1 MRPGIV
7 LDGEP
12 PLAKTSTKHKYMMK
26 NESMTDGEMSSRND
40 NTKPSINC
48 FAAILLGIKCE
59 INGIDSDIEKPQ
71 ENLIAPLQTVAA
83 EEKDNNP
90 NEKLP
95 SQIVEEIAESSDND
109 KIVTVKEGLVPDR
122 DEAFLN
128 KPLFSA
134 PSSPMTLKKNKEELG
149 TKPVLGK
156 TIKSR
161 SHSNFFSLQV
171 L

>member
-12 PLAKTSTKHKYMMK
+12 PLAKSSTKHKYMMK
-26 NESMTDGEMSSRND
+26 NESMNNGEMSNRND

-71 ENLIAPLQTVAA
+71 ENLIAPPQTVTA
-83 EEKDNNP
+83 EENHNNP

-95 SQIVEEIAESSDND
+95 SEIVEEIEESSDND

-134 PSSPMTLKKNKEELG
+134 PSVPMTLKKNKEESS

-156 TIKSR
+156 KMKLMLR
-161 SHSNFFSLQV
+161 F
-171 L
+171 

>member
-1 MRPGIV
+1 MWYRLRSLGHIV
-7 LDGEP
+7 MITTKKNP
-12 PLAKTSTKHKYMMK
+12 AKHKYMMK
-26 NESMTDGEMSSRND
+26 NESMNDGEMSSRND

-71 ENLIAPLQTVAA
+71 ENLIAPLHTVAA
-83 EEKDNNP
+83 KEKHNNP

-95 SQIVEEIAESSDND
+95 SQIVEEIEESSDND

-134 PSSPMTLKKNKEELG
+134 ASVPMTLKKNKEESI

-156 TIKSR
+156 NMKSML
-161 SHSNFFSLQV
+161 HF
-171 L
+171 